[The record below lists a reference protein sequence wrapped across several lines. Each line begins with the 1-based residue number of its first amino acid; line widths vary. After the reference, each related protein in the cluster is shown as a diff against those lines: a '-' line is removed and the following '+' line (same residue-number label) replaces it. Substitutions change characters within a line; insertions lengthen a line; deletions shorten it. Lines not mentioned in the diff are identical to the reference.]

1 MIVIGGVLIFV
12 FALYEIYVSPFPLM
26 PPSVFNNTFNCAV
39 IVDTIYILAG
49 GLRSTYFSSFV
60 YTVKD
65 WSLQNWTYF
74 NNTLTLTL
82 CVFGVIAGLPIDINT
97 YKVLDSVSK

>member
-1 MIVIGGVLIFV
+1 
-12 FALYEIYVSPFPLM
+12 M
-26 PPSVFNNTFNCAV
+26 PRSVFNNTFNCAV

-82 CVFGVIAGLPIDINT
+82 CVFGVIAGIIQRITHRYKHLQSFGLCVKIIGMGLLVIN
-97 YKVLDSVSK
+97 KGLDQIKQL